1 MEGPHY
7 RVEVQ
12 EYVCAL
18 GGEGGAVSKAVFP
31 FSYISKHNFLTL
43 GCFVSFI
50 KNKIGSRAA
59 IHTNDI
65 YLFISKYSNAKKN
78 YRLSL
83 NIFMLTNCCLKP
95 PHPPPP
101 PPTAPQT
108 PAPV

>member
-65 YLFISKYSNAKKN
+65 YLFIY
-78 YRLSL
+78 
-83 NIFMLTNCCLKP
+83 
-95 PHPPPP
+95 
-101 PPTAPQT
+101 
-108 PAPV
+108 